1 MTSDVTTD
9 DMAYD
14 PPEEWLTLWYAAR
27 NMLQSY
33 GDHRHEGRCD
43 RCNEAWD
50 KLHSAF
56 LACSRPAV
64 TS

>member
-1 MTSDVTTD
+1 MVDHQSEEDVS
-9 DMAYD
+9 YD
-14 PPEEWLTLWYAAR
+14 PPENWLTLWYAAR

-33 GDHRHEGRCD
+33 GDHRHEGRCE

-50 KLHSAF
+50 KLHAA
-56 LACSRPAV
+56 LLEVSRPSV